1 MNTFIYVKDDLIQ
14 WMTQKEHILWPNDT
28 FTVQLLLSNLGW
40 LRKNKSRLPEQV
52 ATSNSSIIEG
62 RKVESVGGTFC
73 WPSLEN
79 YTKYHTCLQAF
90 KCLHGLTLAYPLN
103 GSSFSCKHYAFNN
116 RYRDLLQLPLLKHR
130 NIKVPLVTKVQMR
143 GILWPINYET
153 WLNWRPNFKKLLKL
167 HLCNWCDVLWNV
179 MYAFYLKCKL

>member
-1 MNTFIYVKDDLIQ
+1 MWK
-14 WMTQKEHILWPNDT
+14 MILYSEWHKRSKFYDPMILSLFNYCWVIWDGCGKT
-28 FTVQLLLSNLGW
+28 NRDFLNKLQL
-40 LRKNKSRLPEQV
+40 RTAR
-52 ATSNSSIIEG
+52 IIEG
-62 RKVESVGGTFC
+62 RKVKSAGGTFS

-79 YTKYHTCLQAF
+79 HTKYHTCLQAF
-90 KCLHGLTLAYPLN
+90 KYLHGLTLAYPLN
-103 GSSFSCKHYAFNN
+103 GFSFSCKYYSFNT

-153 WLNWRPNFKKLLKL
+153 WFNCRPNFKKLLKL